1 MIREAAI
8 SSWARVILAVD
19 WTLLIRRR
27 TARSWAPILPVTALL
42 VLRLAVGRRDV
53 LRDRLL
59 LDLALVE
66 RRSRLLRDQQL
77 AVGLLERAAELA
89 DRVLERHDGVFA
101 QVAGLPDRVIDAG
114 PRRMRVTQEVG
125 LEPPHVLDRHVVE
138 IALVSYPDGD
148 HLTFDRERAVLRL
161 LEQLDQP
168 GTAIQLGTGCRVQI
182 GGERGECLQVA
193 VLRQG

>member
-1 MIREAAI
+1 MFSDLATTASTARVSSLAYGAAACSRCCALMIREAAI

-53 LRDRLL
+53 LRDRFL
-59 LDLALVE
+59 LDLALVQ

-89 DRVLERHDGVFA
+89 DCVLERHDGVFA
-101 QVAGLPDRVIDAG
+101 QFAGLPDRVVDA
-114 PRRMRVTQEVG
+114 
-125 LEPPHVLDRHVVE
+125 
-138 IALVSYPDGD
+138 
-148 HLTFDRERAVLRL
+148 RL
-161 LEQLDQP
+161 
-168 GTAIQLGTGCRVQI
+168 A
-182 GGERGECLQVA
+182 
-193 VLRQG
+193 